1 MTNTRN
7 EGFYIL
13 PISKNNTM
21 VIFKSKN
28 ITDVTDTRCSPIKK
42 VIHNDPATIVYWL
55 DDSKTVVKCGEN
67 DIYDPEKGLAMAIAK
82 KFLGNKGNYY
92 DTFKKWLPEED
103 EEEED
108 LDLLLDRMMLRS
120 IRGYRGSNDD

>member
-13 PISKNNTM
+13 PIDKNNTM

-28 ITDVTDTRCSPIKK
+28 ITDATDTRNDPIKK

-55 DDSKTVVKCGEN
+55 DGSKTVVKCGEG

-92 DTFKKWLPEED
+92 DTFKKWLPEE
-103 EEEED
+103 ED
-108 LDLLLDRMMLRS
+108 ALMKFLLDG
-120 IRGYRGSNDD
+120 IRD